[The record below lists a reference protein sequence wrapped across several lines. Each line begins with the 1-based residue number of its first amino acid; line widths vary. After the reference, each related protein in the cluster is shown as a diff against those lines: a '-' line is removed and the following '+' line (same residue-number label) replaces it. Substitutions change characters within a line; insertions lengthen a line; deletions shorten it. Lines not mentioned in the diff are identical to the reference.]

1 MNNHRLS
8 VHGRLARL
16 LACAPV
22 VLFCALQPSAAVAE
36 DWVPEK
42 TITIIAP
49 SNPGGGWDQTAR
61 FLQHTIVSEGLSPV
75 GFEVVNRGGAG
86 GTIGLGEL
94 VERYKSDP
102 YKMLITG
109 FGMNGAIVMHGS
121 RHGLLATTPI
131 ARLTSEYQAL
141 AVPVASPFQTLDDF
155 IEALRANPE
164 TISIGGGSA
173 GGADQIFAT
182 MVAEKVGVAASKLNY
197 VAFTGGGEAAAALL
211 GGQVSAGVSGYA
223 EWGSL
228 AEAGRV
234 RLLAVS
240 SPERVVDPD
249 LPTFRELGVDVE
261 FQNWRGILAAP
272 GISDEQHAWLT
283 AVIAQARASD
293 TWQGILKRNNW
304 QDSYQTGRALED
316 FITAEKGVIRDMLT
330 RAGMGAGG
338 KGYAAV
344 GPYFFPTII
353 GLGLAACALLLAYSR
368 LRSGAV
374 SLRPLPVGDNTVA
387 GETPDIRRFCFAAAT
402 CFLYIVAL
410 RYVGFLIATP
420 LFIVAVSRI
429 IGSRAPVRDLIFGA
443 ALTVAIALVF
453 ENLLGVDI
461 P

>member
-1 MNNHRLS
+1 M
-8 VHGRLARL
+8 V
-16 LACAPV
+16 ACAHV
-22 VLFCALQPSAAVAE
+22 VLFCALHQPLAQAE
-36 DWVPEK
+36 EWSPEK

-61 FLQHTIVSEGLSPV
+61 FLQHTIANEELSPV

-94 VERYKSDP
+94 IERYEGDP
-102 YKMLITG
+102 YKLMITG
-109 FGMNGAIVMHGS
+109 FGMNGAVVMHGS
-121 RHGLLATTPI
+121 RHSLLEATPI
-131 ARLTSEYQAL
+131 ARLTGEYQAL

-155 IEALRANPE
+155 IDALRASPE
-164 TISIGGGSA
+164 NISVGGGSA

-182 MVAEKVGVAASKLNY
+182 IVAEKVGVEASKLNY

-228 AEAGRV
+228 IDAGRV

-240 SPERVVDPD
+240 SPDRIVDPD
-249 LPTFRELGVDVE
+249 LPTFRELGIDVE
-261 FQNWRGILAAP
+261 FQNWRGIVAAP
-272 GISDEQHAWLT
+272 GISDQQRAWLT
-283 AVIAQARASD
+283 TVIAKARASD
-293 TWQGILKRNNW
+293 TWKGILKRNNW

-316 FITAEKGVIRDMLT
+316 FITAEKEIIRDMLT

-344 GPYFFPTII
+344 GPYFFPTVI
-353 GLGLAACALLLAYSR
+353 GLGLAACALFFAYSR
-368 LRSGAV
+368 LRSGSI

-387 GETPDIRRFCFAAAT
+387 GATPDIRRFCFAAFT
-402 CFLYIVAL
+402 CVLYIVAL

-420 LFIVAVSRI
+420 LFIVTVSRI
-429 IGSRAPVRDLIFGA
+429 IGSRAPVRDLIVGV
-443 ALTVAIALVF
+443 ALSVAIALVF
-453 ENLLGVDI
+453 ENLLSVDI